1 MKVNKYIGLF
11 LLTTTLNANLANYPI
26 NASSKNNSEFISIG
40 EEKLY
45 SYDNNFGNEYLLG
58 PGDSLLITFVGIPDL
73 SGEFGI
79 GPDGIIYLP
88 QIDSFNA
95 SYLTLKELKTIL
107 TNKYN
112 DILIAPNINIQLAK
126 VRPVRVYVKGE
137 IKKPG
142 FYNLNFGYENNTINS
157 LETQNF
163 SYSFADSISAMPFQN
178 SSIYPTLYDALKE
191 SRGITSYSDLTKIKV
206 IRNNSLSKGGG
217 KISTDLNFLSLFL
230 EGNQSQNIRLFD
242 GDTVIVPK
250 SDISIKEQLLE
261 VYKSNMNPETIS
273 VFVSG
278 KVKGPGIITL
288 PRGSGLNQAIAMT
301 GGKEL
306 LSGRVEFVRYERDGE
321 IDRRVFSY
329 KQNSSLDSSK
339 NPILEDGDIINVKDS
354 LFTSS
359 TAVLNKILQPVTP
372 ILFIQELID

>member
-79 GPDGIIYLP
+79 GPDGIINLP
-88 QIDSFNA
+88 QIESINVSF
-95 SYLTLKELKTIL
+95 LTLNELKTIL
-107 TNKYN
+107 TNKYK
-112 DILIAPNINIQLAK
+112 DILIAPNINIQLSK
-126 VRPVRVYVKGE
+126 VRPIRVYVKGE

-163 SYSFADSISAMPFQN
+163 SYSLAESISSMPFQN

-191 SRGITSYSDLTKIKV
+191 SRGITSYSDLTKITV

-242 GDTVIVPK
+242 GDTIVVPK

-359 TAVLNKILQPVTP
+359 TTVLNKILQPVTP

>member
-88 QIDSFNA
+88 QIDSFNV

-163 SYSFADSISAMPFQN
+163 SYSLADSISSIPFQN

-191 SRGITSYSDLTKIKV
+191 SRGITSYSDLTKITV

-242 GDTVIVPK
+242 GDTIVVPK

-359 TAVLNKILQPVTP
+359 TTVLNKILQPVTP

>member
-1 MKVNKYIGLF
+1 MKVNRYLGLF
-11 LLTTTLNANLANYPI
+11 LLTTALNVNLAHYPI
-26 NASSKNNSEFISIG
+26 NASNDESESNFVG
-40 EEKLY
+40 EEKLV
-45 SYDNNFGNEYLLG
+45 SYDNDFGNEYLLG
-58 PGDSLLITFVGIPDL
+58 PGDSLLISFVGIPDL

-88 QIDSFNA
+88 QIDSFNV
-95 SYLTLKELKTIL
+95 SYLTLQELKTIL
-107 TNKYN
+107 TNKYK

-157 LETQNF
+157 SETQNF
-163 SYSFADSISAMPFQN
+163 SYSFADSISSLPVQN
-178 SSIYPTLYDALKE
+178 NSIYPTLYDALKE
-191 SRGITSYSDLTKIKV
+191 SKGITPYSDLSKIKV

-242 GDTVIVPK
+242 GDTIVVPK
-250 SDISIKEQLLE
+250 SAVSIKEQLLE

-278 KVKGPGIITL
+278 KVKNPGIVTL
-288 PRGSGLNQAIAMT
+288 PKGSGLNQAIAMS

-306 LSGRVEFVRYERDGE
+306 LSGGVEFVRYERDGE
-321 IDRRVFSY
+321 IDRRVFDY
-329 KQNSSLDSSK
+329 KQSSSLDSPK

-359 TAVLNKILQPVTP
+359 TFVLNKILQPVTP

>member
-1 MKVNKYIGLF
+1 MKVNKYLGFF
-11 LLTTTLNANLANYPI
+11 LLATTLYANLIYYPLK
-26 NASSKNNSEFISIG
+26 ASSEESKSIYIG
-40 EEKLY
+40 EEKLD

-58 PGDSLLITFVGIPDL
+58 PGDSLLISFVGIPDL

-88 QIDSFNA
+88 QIDSLSVSN
-95 SYLTLKELKTIL
+95 LTLQELKNIL
-107 TNKYN
+107 TNKYK

-157 LETQNF
+157 SESQNF
-163 SYSFADSISAMPFQN
+163 SYSIAESITSIPIQN
-178 SSIYPTLYDALKE
+178 NSIYPTLYDALKE
-191 SRGITSYSDLTKIKV
+191 SKGITPYSDLTKIKV

-217 KISTDLNFLSLFL
+217 KISTNLNFLSLFL
-230 EGNQSQNIRLFD
+230 DGNQSQNIRLFD
-242 GDTVIVPK
+242 GDTIVVPK

-261 VYKSNMNPETIS
+261 VYKSNMNPETITI
-273 VFVSG
+273 FVSG
-278 KVKGPGIITL
+278 KVKNPGIITL
-288 PRGSGLNQAIAMT
+288 PKGSGLNQAIAMT

-306 LSGRVEFVRYERDGE
+306 LSGGIEFVRYERDGE
-321 IDRRVFSY
+321 IDRRVFPY

-359 TAVLNKILQPVTP
+359 TFVLNKILQPVTP